1 MSDNLELSKDQQIA
15 LDTLLDWWKT
25 PNRKQLITLGGYAG
39 CGKTTIITVFR
50 KILSEEN
57 PYIKVAFCAFTG
69 KAASVMSVKL
79 KKTMTKD
86 ILGQDRIS
94 TIHSLMYEP
103 VFEGE
108 NIIDWKKITYLRGI
122 DLIIIDEASM
132 VSKKMY
138 EDLKS
143 YKIPM
148 IAVGDHGQLPPVDST
163 GFNLMEDPEIKLETL
178 HRFAEND
185 GLIKASMMARIDGY
199 IKFGNYNDQVFRVTP
214 KDPMVK
220 TFIRERC
227 KNFDDAVILCGF
239 NKTRIDMNRKI
250 RKTFGY
256 VDDDLMTDDK
266 VVCLKNN
273 PGAHGCQIF
282 NGMIGTVS
290 KKTLYSN
297 CYDVT
302 IRFPDNDFPYKGVI
316 SKTTFCNEKP
326 DMSEFIV
333 YRDLRILR
341 KAKGVGDYYSIN
353 SVIKDINTK
362 IYLDAFD
369 YGYAITVHKSQGSEW
384 GNVVVLEEKA
394 KYWASG
400 NMWRRWYYTAVTRA
414 RDKLLLVG
422 LR

>member
-50 KILSEEN
+50 KILAEEN

-148 IAVGDHGQLPPVDST
+148 IAV
-163 GFNLMEDPEIKLETL
+163 
-178 HRFAEND
+178 
-185 GLIKASMMARIDGY
+185 
-199 IKFGNYNDQVFRVTP
+199 
-214 KDPMVK
+214 
-220 TFIRERC
+220 
-227 KNFDDAVILCGF
+227 
-239 NKTRIDMNRKI
+239 
-250 RKTFGY
+250 
-256 VDDDLMTDDK
+256 
-266 VVCLKNN
+266 
-273 PGAHGCQIF
+273 
-282 NGMIGTVS
+282 
-290 KKTLYSN
+290 
-297 CYDVT
+297 
-302 IRFPDNDFPYKGVI
+302 
-316 SKTTFCNEKP
+316 
-326 DMSEFIV
+326 
-333 YRDLRILR
+333 
-341 KAKGVGDYYSIN
+341 
-353 SVIKDINTK
+353 
-362 IYLDAFD
+362 
-369 YGYAITVHKSQGSEW
+369 
-384 GNVVVLEEKA
+384 
-394 KYWASG
+394 
-400 NMWRRWYYTAVTRA
+400 
-414 RDKLLLVG
+414 
-422 LR
+422 